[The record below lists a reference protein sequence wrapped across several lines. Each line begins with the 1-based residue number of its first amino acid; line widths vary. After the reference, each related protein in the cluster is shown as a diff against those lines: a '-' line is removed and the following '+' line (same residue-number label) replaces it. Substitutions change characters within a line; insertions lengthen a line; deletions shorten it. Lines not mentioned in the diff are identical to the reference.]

1 MTSWCVASIVV
12 HATGICTDGPPTG
25 DSVGHHV
32 PMTSRSTSALHH
44 DMMERL
50 DELLAASG
58 RIARRHFYGDLEA
71 LAAADKRTD
80 GGASGAGSAAVVGP
94 GAAGGSSAAG
104 GGYDPVTEADR
115 AIEEL
120 LRAGISAMAP
130 GDRVVGEENGVT
142 GPDDAIR
149 TWYLDPIDGT
159 KAFLTGMAG
168 WGTLVGVVEDGRAV
182 AGWMDQPVLG
192 ETFSAVHGRATV
204 RRRSEGPGAIDLR
217 VSGCRELSEAIMY
230 TTHPSMF
237 DDPDD
242 DEVRRRYDELGR
254 RVRLQRFGGDCYA
267 YCMLA
272 AGRVDLVV
280 EADLNSYDIV
290 ALIPIIE
297 AAGGVIT
304 GPDGRQPLDGGTVV
318 AAATPEL
325 AEQAWAVL
333 RGGQ

>member
-1 MTSWCVASIVV
+1 MT
-12 HATGICTDGPPTG
+12 PRPTRPL
-25 DSVGHHV
+25 DPDLTEH
-32 PMTSRSTSALHH
+32 
-44 DMMERL
+44 L

-58 RIARRHFYGDLEA
+58 RIARRHFYGDLAA
-71 LAAADKRTD
+71 LAATDK
-80 GGASGAGSAAVVGP
+80 GGAGTGTADSNGAAV
-94 GAAGGSSAAG
+94 GGNG
-104 GGYDPVTEADR
+104 HRYDPVTEADR

-120 LRAGISAMAP
+120 LRAGISSMSP
-130 GDRVVGEENGVT
+130 GDRVVGEENGLT
-142 GPDDAIR
+142 GPADAAR

-159 KAFLTGMAG
+159 KAFLTGMTG
-168 WGTLVGVVEDGRAV
+168 WGTLVGVVEGGRAV

-204 RRRSEGPGAIDLR
+204 RRRTNGPEAIDLR
-217 VSGCRELSEAIMY
+217 VSGCTELSEAIMY

-237 DDPDD
+237 GDDG
-242 DEVRRRYDELGR
+242 EVRSRYDDLGR

-280 EADLNSYDIV
+280 EADLKSYDIV

-304 GPDGRQPLDGGTVV
+304 GPDGRQPLEGGTVV

-333 RGGQ
+333 QP

>member
-1 MTSWCVASIVV
+1 MT
-12 HATGICTDGPPTG
+12 PRPTRPL
-25 DSVGHHV
+25 D
-32 PMTSRSTSALHH
+32 PDLT
-44 DMMERL
+44 ERL

-58 RIARRHFYGDLEA
+58 RIARRHFHGDLEA
-71 LAAADKRTD
+71 LAAADKNIAD
-80 GGASGAGSAAVVGP
+80 AGADEHR
-94 GAAGGSSAAG
+94 
-104 GGYDPVTEADR
+104 YDPVTEADR

-120 LRAGISAMAP
+120 LRAGISSMAP
-130 GDRVVGEENGVT
+130 GDRVVGEENGET
-142 GPDDAIR
+142 GPADAAR

-159 KAFLTGMAG
+159 KAFLTGMTG

-192 ETFSAVHGRATV
+192 ETFAAVHGRATV
-204 RRRSEGPGAIDLR
+204 QRRSDGPGAIDLR
-217 VSGCRELSEAIMY
+217 TSGCTELSEAILY

-242 DEVRRRYDELGR
+242 DGVRRRYDELGR

-280 EADLNSYDIV
+280 ESDLNSYDIV

-304 GPDGRQPLDGGTVV
+304 GPDGRQPLEGGTVV

-325 AEQAWAVL
+325 AEQAWAIL
-333 RGGQ
+333 RG

>member
-1 MTSWCVASIVV
+1 MT
-12 HATGICTDGPPTG
+12 PRPTRPL
-25 DSVGHHV
+25 DPDLTEH
-32 PMTSRSTSALHH
+32 
-44 DMMERL
+44 L

-58 RIARRHFYGDLEA
+58 RIARRHFYGDLAA
-71 LAAADKRTD
+71 LAATDK
-80 GGASGAGSAAVVGP
+80 GGAGTGTADSNGAAV
-94 GAAGGSSAAG
+94 GGNG
-104 GGYDPVTEADR
+104 HRYDPVTEADR

-120 LRAGISAMAP
+120 LRAGISSMSP
-130 GDRVVGEENGVT
+130 GDRVVGEENGLT
-142 GPDDAIR
+142 GPADAAR

-159 KAFLTGMAG
+159 KAFLTGMTG
-168 WGTLVGVVEDGRAV
+168 WGTLVGVVEGGRAV

-204 RRRSEGPGAIDLR
+204 RRRTNGPEAIDLR
-217 VSGCRELSEAIMY
+217 VSDCTELSEAIMY

-237 DDPDD
+237 GDDG
-242 DEVRRRYDELGR
+242 EVRSRYDDLGR

-280 EADLNSYDIV
+280 EADLKSYDIV

-304 GPDGRQPLDGGTVV
+304 GPDGRQPLEGGTVV

-333 RGGQ
+333 QPER

>member
-1 MTSWCVASIVV
+1 MTVGPLG
-12 HATGICTDGPPTG
+12 HDGGMTPRPTRPLG
-25 DSVGHHV
+25 PDQI
-32 PMTSRSTSALHH
+32 
-44 DMMERL
+44 ERL
-50 DELLAASG
+50 DELLASSG
-58 RIARRHFYGDLEA
+58 RIARRHFHGDLAA
-71 LAAADKRTD
+71 LAAADKN
-80 GGASGAGSAAVVGP
+80 AADKNAAP
-94 GAAGGSSAAG
+94 GTGNL

-120 LRAGISAMAP
+120 LRAGIQAMSP
-130 GDRVVGEENGVT
+130 GDAVVGEENGRS
-142 GPDDAIR
+142 GPVDAGR

-192 ETFSAVHGRATV
+192 ETFSAVGGRATL
-204 RRRSEGPGAIDLR
+204 RRTDVDTGRPVTVDLQTSQCRQLSDAIL
-217 VSGCRELSEAIMY
+217 Y

-237 DDPDD
+237 GDAGPAR
-242 DEVRRRYDELGR
+242 EGYDELGR

-280 EADLNSYDIV
+280 ESDLNSYDIV

-297 AAGGVIT
+297 AGGGVIT
-304 GPDGRQPLDGGTVV
+304 GPDGAQPIEGGTVV

-325 AEQAWAVL
+325 AEQAWDVL
-333 RGGQ
+333 GRA

>member
-1 MTSWCVASIVV
+1 MTPRPARPLDPDQ
-12 HATGICTDGPPTG
+12 T
-25 DSVGHHV
+25 
-32 PMTSRSTSALHH
+32 
-44 DMMERL
+44 ERL

-58 RIARRHFYGDLEA
+58 RIARRHFYGDLA
-71 LAAADKRTD
+71 SLAAADK
-80 GGASGAGSAAVVGP
+80 GAGD
-94 GAAGGSSAAG
+94 AG
-104 GGYDPVTEADR
+104 GGRYDPVTEADR
-115 AIEEL
+115 EIEAL
-120 LRAGISAMAP
+120 LRAGISSMSP

-142 GPDDAIR
+142 GPADAPR

-168 WGTLVGVVEDGRAV
+168 WGTLVGVVEGGRAV
-182 AGWMDQPVLG
+182 AGWMDQPILG
-192 ETFSAVHGRATV
+192 ETFAALHGRATV
-204 RRRSEGPGAIDLR
+204 RRRTDGPEAVALH
-217 VSGCRELSEAIMY
+217 VSGCTELSEAIMY

-237 DDPDD
+237 GDDG
-242 DEVRRRYDELGR
+242 EVRRRYDDLGS

-290 ALIPIIE
+290 ALIPIVE

-304 GPDGRQPLDGGTVV
+304 GPDGRQPLEGGTVV

-333 RGGQ
+333 RG

>member
-1 MTSWCVASIVV
+1 MSDRWGTM
-12 HATGICTDGPPTG
+12 
-25 DSVGHHV
+25 VG
-32 PMTSRSTSALHH
+32 MTSRPARTPGSEQLSSVQLSS
-44 DMMERL
+44 DQIDRL
-50 DELLAASG
+50 DELLGSSG
-58 RIARRHFYGDLEA
+58 RIARRHFYGDLAA
-71 LAAADKRTD
+71 LAAADKN
-80 GGASGAGSAAVVGP
+80 AANNAAGSPADPTVP
-94 GAAGGSSAAG
+94 AGGG
-104 GGYDPVTEADR
+104 NRGGYDPVTEADR

-120 LRAGISAMAP
+120 LRAGISSMLP
-130 GDRVVGEENGVT
+130 GDAVVGEENGRS
-142 GPDDAIR
+142 GPADAAR

-159 KAFLTGMAG
+159 KAFLTGMTG

-192 ETFSAVHGRATV
+192 ETFSAVGGRATV
-204 RRRSEGPGAIDLR
+204 RRTDGDTGRPLTVDLHTSECRQLSDAIL
-217 VSGCRELSEAIMY
+217 Y

-237 DDPDD
+237 GDSGGSRD
-242 DEVRRRYDELGR
+242 RYDELGR

-280 EADLNSYDIV
+280 ESDLNSYDIV

-304 GPDGRQPLDGGTVV
+304 GPDGGQPIEGGTVV

-325 AEQAWAVL
+325 AAQAWAVL
-333 RGGQ
+333 RGGE

>member
-1 MTSWCVASIVV
+1 MT
-12 HATGICTDGPPTG
+12 PRPTRPL
-25 DSVGHHV
+25 DPDLTEH
-32 PMTSRSTSALHH
+32 
-44 DMMERL
+44 L

-58 RIARRHFYGDLEA
+58 RIARRHFYGDLAA
-71 LAAADKRTD
+71 LAATDK
-80 GGASGAGSAAVVGP
+80 GAVASNGAAV
-94 GAAGGSSAAG
+94 GGNG
-104 GGYDPVTEADR
+104 HRYDPVTEADR

-120 LRAGISAMAP
+120 LRAGISSMSP

-142 GPDDAIR
+142 GPADAAR

-168 WGTLVGVVEDGRAV
+168 WGTLVGVVEGGRAV

-204 RRRSEGPGAIDLR
+204 RRRTNGPEAIDLR
-217 VSGCRELSEAIMY
+217 VSGCTELSEAIMY

-237 DDPDD
+237 GDDG
-242 DEVRRRYDELGR
+242 EVRSRYDDLGR

-280 EADLNSYDIV
+280 EADLKSYDIV

-304 GPDGRQPLDGGTVV
+304 GPDGRQPLEGGTVV

-333 RGGQ
+333 QP

>member
-1 MTSWCVASIVV
+1 M
-12 HATGICTDGPPTG
+12 GG
-25 DSVGHHV
+25 
-32 PMTSRSTSALHH
+32 MTSRPTRSLGP
-44 DMMERL
+44 DQIERL
-50 DELLAASG
+50 DELLASSG
-58 RIARRHFYGDLEA
+58 RIARRHFHGDLAA
-71 LAAADKRTD
+71 LAAADKNA
-80 GGASGAGSAAVVGP
+80 GPAASTSSSTESASSTAP
-94 GAAGGSSAAG
+94 AGGG
-104 GGYDPVTEADR
+104 NRGGYDPVTEADR

-120 LRAGISAMAP
+120 LRAGIQAMSP
-130 GDRVVGEENGVT
+130 GDAVVGEENGRT
-142 GPDDAIR
+142 GPADAAR

-192 ETFSAVHGRATV
+192 ETFSAVGGRATL
-204 RRRSEGPGAIDLR
+204 RRTDADTGRLLTTELR
-217 VSGCRELSEAIMY
+217 TSDCTELSEAILY

-237 DDPDD
+237 GDAGEERD
-242 DEVRRRYDELGR
+242 RYDELGR
-254 RVRLQRFGGDCYA
+254 RARLQRFGGDCYA

-280 EADLNSYDIV
+280 ESDLNSYDIV

-304 GPDGRQPLDGGTVV
+304 GADGAQPIEGGTVV

-325 AEQAWAVL
+325 AEQAWDVL
-333 RGGQ
+333 GRA

>member
-1 MTSWCVASIVV
+1 MT
-12 HATGICTDGPPTG
+12 PRPTRPL
-25 DSVGHHV
+25 DPDLTEH
-32 PMTSRSTSALHH
+32 
-44 DMMERL
+44 L

-58 RIARRHFYGDLEA
+58 RIARRHFYGDLAA
-71 LAAADKRTD
+71 LAATDK
-80 GGASGAGSAAVVGP
+80 GGAGTGTADSNGAAV
-94 GAAGGSSAAG
+94 GGNG
-104 GGYDPVTEADR
+104 HRYDPVTEADR

-120 LRAGISAMAP
+120 LRAGISSMSP
-130 GDRVVGEENGVT
+130 GDRVVGEENGLT
-142 GPDDAIR
+142 GPSDAAR

-159 KAFLTGMAG
+159 KAFLTGMTG
-168 WGTLVGVVEDGRAV
+168 WGTLVGVVEGGRAV

-204 RRRSEGPGAIDLR
+204 RRRTNGPEAIDLR
-217 VSGCRELSEAIMY
+217 VSGCTELSEAIMY

-237 DDPDD
+237 GDDG
-242 DEVRRRYDELGR
+242 EVRSRYDDLGR

-280 EADLNSYDIV
+280 EADLKSYDIV

-304 GPDGRQPLDGGTVV
+304 GPDGRQPLEGGTVV

-333 RGGQ
+333 QPER

>member
-1 MTSWCVASIVV
+1 MT
-12 HATGICTDGPPTG
+12 PRPTRPL
-25 DSVGHHV
+25 DPDLTEH
-32 PMTSRSTSALHH
+32 
-44 DMMERL
+44 L

-58 RIARRHFYGDLEA
+58 RIARRHFYGDLAA
-71 LAAADKRTD
+71 LAATDKGATD
-80 GGASGAGSAAVVGP
+80 KGATDSNGAAV
-94 GAAGGSSAAG
+94 GGNG
-104 GGYDPVTEADR
+104 HRYDPVTEADR

-120 LRAGISAMAP
+120 LRAGISSMSP
-130 GDRVVGEENGVT
+130 GDRVVGEENGLT
-142 GPDDAIR
+142 GPADAAR

-159 KAFLTGMAG
+159 KAFLTGMTG
-168 WGTLVGVVEDGRAV
+168 WGTLVGVVEGGRAV

-204 RRRSEGPGAIDLR
+204 RRRTNGPEAIDLR
-217 VSGCRELSEAIMY
+217 VSGCTELSEAIMY

-237 DDPDD
+237 GDDG
-242 DEVRRRYDELGR
+242 EVRSRYDDLGR

-280 EADLNSYDIV
+280 EADLKSYDIV

-304 GPDGRQPLDGGTVV
+304 GPDGRQPLEGGTVV

-333 RGGQ
+333 QPER

>member
-1 MTSWCVASIVV
+1 MT
-12 HATGICTDGPPTG
+12 PRPTRPL
-25 DSVGHHV
+25 DPDLTEH
-32 PMTSRSTSALHH
+32 
-44 DMMERL
+44 L

-58 RIARRHFYGDLEA
+58 RIARRHFYGDLAA
-71 LAAADKRTD
+71 LAATDK
-80 GGASGAGSAAVVGP
+80 GGAGTGTADSNGAAV
-94 GAAGGSSAAG
+94 GGNG
-104 GGYDPVTEADR
+104 HRYDPVTEADR

-120 LRAGISAMAP
+120 LRAGISSMSP
-130 GDRVVGEENGVT
+130 GDRVVGEENGLT
-142 GPDDAIR
+142 GPADAAR

-159 KAFLTGMAG
+159 KAFLTGMTG
-168 WGTLVGVVEDGRAV
+168 WGTLVGVVEGGRAV

-204 RRRSEGPGAIDLR
+204 RRRTNGPEAIDLR
-217 VSGCRELSEAIMY
+217 VSGCTELSEAIMY

-237 DDPDD
+237 GDDG
-242 DEVRRRYDELGR
+242 EVRSRYDDLGR

-280 EADLNSYDIV
+280 EADLKSYDIV

-333 RGGQ
+333 QPER